1 MTSERAH
8 CLALCER
15 PQHLSRYP
23 AGSSE
28 CLEAVLARGGGVN
41 DASAAGTPLLW
52 AASTGYLE
60 GAKLLLEKGA
70 DVAGQDGDGVT
81 ALLLSAALGASP
93 SALLG
98 TTPTSP
104 PCACKG

>member
-1 MTSERAH
+1 LRSASGPSTFPGT
-8 CLALCER
+8 
-15 PQHLSRYP
+15 PQAAPSVWKPCSH
-23 AGSSE
+23 
-28 CLEAVLARGGGVN
+28 GGGVN

-52 AASTGYLE
+52 AASAGYLE

-98 TTPTSP
+98 TTPTSR
-104 PCACKG
+104 PCASKG

>member
-1 MTSERAH
+1 
-8 CLALCER
+8 
-15 PQHLSRYP
+15 
-23 AGSSE
+23 
-28 CLEAVLARGGGVN
+28 VN

-52 AASTGYLE
+52 AASAGYLE

-98 TTPTSP
+98 TTPTSR
-104 PCACKG
+104 PCASKG